1 MIKDS
6 LPAILSPITSI
17 INATLC
23 STCQFPS
30 TWKKAE
36 VLPVLKEGDHEE
48 AVNNRPIPLLPVL
61 SKVCERSALNQLM
74 PYLALNR
81 RLSTQQSGN
90 KKDHSTE
97 TSLIKVTDE
106 ILTGID
112 STKLTA
118 VVLLDFSKA
127 FDKINHQTL
136 LNKLRNIGISPS
148 GLSWFSSYLSN
159 RYQVVC
165 INLTLSDPLL
175 VTSGVPQGS
184 ILGPIL
190 FNIYVNDLPL
200 VPRSCTPDCYVDD
213 SKRYILFPIH
223 DSTKA
228 MFEIDND
235 LVRIRNWCLD
245 NCLLL
250 NPKKIKLMVYGGRQM
265 LSKLSDFHVTL
276 LGKDIQP
283 SLYVKDLGV
292 TFDQT
297 LSFDEHT
304 IKNVSSC
311 MSILGQINRVKHA
324 FDRKTLITIINSLV
338 FSKMFYCSSVWSN
351 TAEKNLKKLQTVQ
364 NFAAR
369 RIVTGTRK
377 FDHITPVLKDL
388 KWLPVKLQLYYR
400 DAILAYKCM
409 NGHAPS
415 YLSSQ
420 LIKRWDVSKR
430 STRSSQLLNIPLY
443 KTASGQRSF
452 YYHTVSLW
460 NSLDTS
466 LKLSDSVHIF
476 KKNMKT
482 QLLNQFILS

>member
-1 MIKDS
+1 MGDFLRS
-6 LPAILSPITSI
+6 
-17 INATLC
+17 
-23 STCQFPS
+23 
-30 TWKKAE
+30 KAE
-36 VLPVLKEGDHEE
+36 
-48 AVNNRPIPLLPVL
+48 
-61 SKVCERSALNQLM
+61 
-74 PYLALNR
+74 
-81 RLSTQQSGN
+81 T
-90 KKDHSTE
+90 KDHSTE
-97 TSLIKVTDE
+97 TSLIKVSDE
-106 ILTGID
+106 ILTAID
-112 STKLTA
+112 SKKLTA

-127 FDKINHQTL
+127 FDSINHQTL
-136 LNKLRNIGISPS
+136 LNKLRNIGISSS

-165 INLTLSDPLL
+165 INSTLSDPLI

-213 SKRYILFPIH
+213 SKFYISFPIH

-228 MFEIDND
+228 MIEINDD
-235 LVRIRNWCLD
+235 LVRIRNWYFD

-250 NPKKIKLMVYGGRQM
+250 NSKKIKLMVYGSRQM
-265 LSKLSDFHVTL
+265 LSKLFDFRVTL
-276 LGKDIQP
+276 LGKDIQH

-292 TFDQT
+292 TFDQV

-324 FDRKTLITIINSLV
+324 FDRKTLITIINTLV

-369 RIVTGTRK
+369 IVTGSRK
-377 FDHITPVLKDL
+377 YEHITPVLKDL
-388 KWLPVKLQLYYR
+388 QWLPVKLQLYYR

-420 LIKRWDVSKR
+420 FIERCDESKR
-430 STRSSQLLNIPLY
+430 PTRSSQLLNIPLF
-443 KTASGQRSF
+443 KTASAKDPF
-452 YYHTVSLW
+452 ITV
-460 NSLDTS
+460 
-466 LKLSDSVHIF
+466 
-476 KKNMKT
+476 
-482 QLLNQFILS
+482 Q